1 MTQHAKI
8 RRPQKL
14 PITAGRRLYVQRH
27 VVKRRRRNGSAKK
40 LPGEVLVPLEFPR
53 IPAEGG
59 LELAVERSPALLE
72 LFPRPSGG
80 ILDEE
85 HFGGLDGAL
94 RHVGRFDGGEF
105 RGSEEVAELGVRKW
119 KRRYGEGLFLVVDG
133 AFVLHELDL
142 GVEDGELLVGAV
154 GMVAD
159 VVVLVVV
166 LHERLARLEVLRV
179 SEQQT
184 EKEVRRG
191 LREGRKCR
199 IGGWFRGG
207 ALATSRRIAACRRTR
222 SARGIKREE

>member
-1 MTQHAKI
+1 MF
-8 RRPQKL
+8 
-14 PITAGRRLYVQRH
+14 
-27 VVKRRRRNGSAKK
+27 
-40 LPGEVLVPLEFPR
+40 LVPLEFPR
-53 IPAEGG
+53 IPAEHG
-59 LELAVERSPALLE
+59 LELAVELSPALLE
-72 LFPRPSGG
+72 LFPRPPGR
-80 ILDEE
+80 IFDEE

-94 RHVGRFDGGEF
+94 RHVGRFDGREF
-105 RGSEEVAELGVRKW
+105 RGSEEVSELGVRKW

-207 ALATSRRIAACRRTR
+207 ALATSRRIEACRRTR
-222 SARGIKREE
+222 SARGIKREEREGTG